1 MKCSELLRL
10 LLKDGWLVVSSKGSH
25 LKMRHPEKPGMIIF
39 PDHGS
44 DEMGK
49 GMEKRIRKEA
59 GLR

>member
-10 LLKDGWLVVSSKGSH
+10 LLQDGWYIVSKRGSH
-25 LKMRHPEKPGMIIF
+25 VKLRHPHKKGIIIF

-44 DEMGK
+44 REIGK

-59 GLR
+59 GLK